1 VGRKSEIFDGSGVG
15 RKIWN
20 FPWVR
25 GGEKNLIRP
34 PLFTLG
40 LPVPPPPLLNLDQVH
55 LSRVR
60 IAKQQLDPSLPLCIW
75 TIFFQT
81 SRSINKQFYLW

>member
-1 VGRKSEIFDGSGVG
+1 MGPGWWKKPYSTSFIYPRFACA
-15 RKIWN
+15 
-20 FPWVR
+20 
-25 GGEKNLIRP
+25 
-34 PLFTLG
+34 
-40 LPVPPPPLLNLDQVH
+40 PPPPLLNLDQVH